1 MSKRSIDKE
10 FYPKAEA
17 MMLAGMGQFQI
28 VEELSKEYYDKKQI
42 RNALDRIIR
51 PEQKETLM
59 KQKRLLSILG
69 AFLLL
74 VNIGAYLY
82 SDGWATEHNVTNRS
96 IDNFMLGVESLLA
109 IGFVLEYF
117 MKSSKITYRQHMF
130 GASIFTLGNIG
141 SMFSYMPAEVYV
153 SILQLTL
160 WVPLLILNIK
170 WFTEERKESKE
181 IDLNK

>member
-1 MSKRSIDKE
+1 MPKKSIDKE

-17 MMLAGMGQFQI
+17 LMLSGMGQFQI
-28 VEELSKEYYDKKQI
+28 VEELSSEYYDKRQI
-42 RNALDRIIR
+42 RNALDRIIL
-51 PEQKETLM
+51 PEEKEKMM
-59 KQKRLLSILG
+59 KKKRILSILG

-74 VNIGAYLY
+74 INIGAYIF
-82 SDGWATEHNVTNRS
+82 SDGWATPHNATSNS

-109 IGFVLEYF
+109 IGFVLECF

-141 SMFSYMPAEVYV
+141 SLFSYMTAEVYV
-153 SILQLTL
+153 SILQLTI

-170 WFTEERKESKE
+170 WFIEEKRESKE
-181 IDLNK
+181 IGLSK